1 MRRQAAKRLLMSIGK
16 SKAELELQWEKLC
29 EVLRCEPESP
39 LHNAIWSQFA
49 LLLDAASLLLG
60 DPLVTL
66 EWFYWDN
73 DCGECE
79 LEHSLPNGEMR
90 AVKTIDDLLDVL
102 GIGEDAE

>member
-1 MRRQAAKRLLMSIGK
+1 MRRQNAKRLLTSIAE
-16 SKAELELQWEKLC
+16 SKAEIELQWEKLC
-29 EVLRCEPESP
+29 EVLGCEPESP
-39 LHNAIWSQFA
+39 LHNAIWRQFT
-49 LLLDAASLLLG
+49 LLLAAASLLLG

-73 DCGECE
+73 DGGDCE